1 MMSRTHLTKR
11 YPQSKAIKDALLKGN
26 GKFHKP
32 AVCEHNQVDYKS
44 MAIITKRATRVIE
57 NLAKAVVSLEDKN
70 NQMGDT
76 LISFL
81 NTAEQMMSKQD
92 KEIVELR
99 KRLEVMRH
107 VN

>member
-1 MMSRTHLTKR
+1 
-11 YPQSKAIKDALLKGN
+11 
-26 GKFHKP
+26 
-32 AVCEHNQVDYKS
+32 

-81 NTAEQMMSKQD
+81 KTAEQMMSKQD